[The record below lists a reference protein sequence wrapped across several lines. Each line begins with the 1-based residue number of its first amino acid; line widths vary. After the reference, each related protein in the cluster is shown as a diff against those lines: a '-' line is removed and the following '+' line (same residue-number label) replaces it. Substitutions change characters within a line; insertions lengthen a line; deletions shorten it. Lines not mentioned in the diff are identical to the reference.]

1 MKVGDLVKGRLS
13 LGNKLG
19 VIVKLQ
25 DRPQNTYLDRE
36 QIALVHWLR
45 DSERDWYSLKLLEA
59 INEGR

>member
-1 MKVGDLVKGRLS
+1 MQIGDLVTGRLS

-36 QIALVHWLR
+36 QIAFVHWLR
-45 DSERDWYSLKLLEA
+45 GSERDWYSLKLLEVVS
-59 INEGR
+59 ESR

>member
-1 MKVGDLVKGRLS
+1 MQVGDLVRE
-13 LGNKLG
+13 LGYPDSLG

-36 QIALVHWLR
+36 QIALVHWLC